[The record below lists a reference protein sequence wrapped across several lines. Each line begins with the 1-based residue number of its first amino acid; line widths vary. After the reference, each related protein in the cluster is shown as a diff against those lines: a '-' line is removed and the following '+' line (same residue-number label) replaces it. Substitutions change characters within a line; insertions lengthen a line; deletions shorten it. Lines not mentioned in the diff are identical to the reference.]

1 MHVELEILDDQ
12 LGRLVEDPPNIWVTG
27 WIADYIG
34 PNDFL
39 GVLLESDS
47 SNNYGRWSSP
57 AFDAAIADALSSR
70 DAGAA
75 QTAYERALAEIQ
87 RDVPVVPLYGSTD
100 WALSRDGLLGAGN
113 NGLGILRIAGMA
125 WAP

>member
-1 MHVELEILDDQ
+1 VERESF
-12 LGRLVEDPPNIWVTG
+12 EDSLTRIATAPPNLYLSGWV
-27 WIADYIG
+27 ADYVG

-47 SNNYGRWSSP
+47 SNNYGRWSFP
-57 AFDAAIADALSSR
+57 EFDQAIADALATR
-70 DAGAA
+70 DAATA
-75 QTAYERALAEIQ
+75 QAAYEKALGFVQ
-87 RDVPVVPLYGSTD
+87 DQVPVVPLSVGTTY
-100 WALSRDGLLGAGN
+100 ALSRDGLLGASD